1 MRETQDLGV
10 RTFPLTEETR
20 QRAAEI
26 IARGG
31 VIAFRTD
38 TFYGLGADPFNHQA
52 VEKIKTLKGREERK
66 PILIVVS
73 DEDQIDRFIV
83 DESNAFR
90 RLARVFWPGPLT
102 LIGTAHPALPDA
114 VTAGSKSVG
123 VRLPNDDKVRA
134 MIRAC
139 GGALTATSANPSTL
153 APAATVKMVESYF
166 GDQLDLIIDDGPA
179 QTDLPSTVVDASGA
193 EPKLVREGEIAWSA
207 IQNLEPSE

>member
-1 MRETQDLGV
+1 DLISMRETQDLGV

-52 VEKIKTLKGREERK
+52 VEKIKTLKGREDRK

-73 DEDQIDRFIV
+73 DEDQIERFIV
-83 DESNAFR
+83 GESNAFR
-90 RLARVFWPGPLT
+90 QLARVFWPGPLT
-102 LIGTAHPALPDA
+102 LIGTAHPALA
-114 VTAGSKSVG
+114 EGITAGSKSVG

-134 MIRAC
+134 LIRSC
-139 GGALTATSANPSTL
+139 GGGLTAT
-153 APAATVKMVESYF
+153 
-166 GDQLDLIIDDGPA
+166 
-179 QTDLPSTVVDASGA
+179 
-193 EPKLVREGEIAWSA
+193 
-207 IQNLEPSE
+207 

>member
-83 DESNAFR
+83 GESNAFR
-90 RLARVFWPGPLT
+90 QLARMFWPGPLT
-102 LIGTAHPALPDA
+102 LIGAAQPALPEA

-123 VRLPNDDKVRA
+123 VRLPSDDKVRVL
-134 MIRAC
+134 IRSC

-193 EPKLVREGEIAWSA
+193 EPKLVREGVIAWSA
-207 IQNLEPSE
+207 IQKAGL

>member
-83 DESNAFR
+83 
-90 RLARVFWPGPLT
+90 
-102 LIGTAHPALPDA
+102 
-114 VTAGSKSVG
+114 
-123 VRLPNDDKVRA
+123 
-134 MIRAC
+134 
-139 GGALTATSANPSTL
+139 
-153 APAATVKMVESYF
+153 
-166 GDQLDLIIDDGPA
+166 
-179 QTDLPSTVVDASGA
+179 
-193 EPKLVREGEIAWSA
+193 GE
-207 IQNLEPSE
+207 